1 MRRRVEPAAG
11 TTMTE
16 PATAPT
22 GTMAVGS
29 PPGVRGRAGRCGS
42 SIWAGLPGGE
52 AGSTIEWPIRA
63 ELV

>member
-1 MRRRVEPAAG
+1 VNATD

-29 PPGVRGRAGRCGS
+29 PPGVRGRAGPVRIRHLGGAPRRGS
-42 SIWAGLPGGE
+42 G
-52 AGSTIEWPIRA
+52 
-63 ELV
+63 